1 MAGSTACFVCESNL
15 ESYENVVSLW
25 SAQNVN
31 PPSNTN
37 GFTSEPWLCHH
48 DCFVCSVCNSSLAE
62 KSSAYSVS
70 IDKKLFCSKH
80 HYFQNSEDGSLI
92 QALNDFKARSL
103 ALKAALENNE
113 STENCFEN
121 EGEPP
126 KCNCGCSEPKYVK
139 LVTGYRVE
147 CTNKDCP
154 KRISFA
160 KSYDHR
166 FKSYCDLGSY
176 RVSGHVT
183 SVAPEEF
190 YREFFYGVKHWSYCA
205 KEDDIGA
212 ILITLKPESSP
223 QSKDYF
229 R

>member
-1 MAGSTACFVCESNL
+1 MAVSTVCFVCKSNL

-37 GFTSEPWLCHH
+37 GFTKEPWLCHH
-48 DCFVCSVCNSSLAE
+48 DCFICSVCSSTLEE
-62 KSSAYSVS
+62 KSPAYSVS
-70 IDKKLFCSKH
+70 IDRKLFCSKH
-80 HYFQNSEDGSLI
+80 YYFQNSEDGSLI

-103 ALKAALENNE
+103 ALKAALEKSE

-121 EGEPP
+121 KGGTPE
-126 KCNCGCSEPKYVK
+126 CNCGCTEPKYVK
-139 LVTGYRVE
+139 LVTGYRIE
-147 CTNKDCP
+147 CSDKACP
-154 KRISFA
+154 NRGFFA

-166 FKSYCDLGSY
+166 FKNYCDLGSY

-190 YREFFYGVKHWSYCA
+190 YREFFYGVKHWNYCA
-205 KEDDIGA
+205 KEDDVGA